1 MSAHQQTL
9 FVTGAGGHLGRLIVE
24 TLLEQGFAKIVA
36 GTRKPQAMADL
47 AAKGA
52 KIVAADFDDPATL
65 DVGFKGVDRLLIIS
79 TDAVGVPGMRLRQH
93 VSAIDAARKAGVKH
107 IVYTSMLKPEP
118 GSAVVF
124 APDHYGTEQALEK
137 SGLGWT
143 ILRNSW
149 YSENLLGSLPQS
161 LAIGKW
167 YSSAG
172 DGRLAHIPR
181 TDAAL
186 AAAGALASVSPA
198 NQRFDITGVKM
209 LTTAEIAKTASE
221 VFDTPLEVVPV
232 TDDQLAAGLK
242 AAGVPEPYAPI
253 LVSFDANTRA
263 GGMDVVS
270 NAAEKLSG
278 RPPQSLRD
286 YFVANRAAFMPKG

>member
-1 MSAHQQTL
+1 MSAYQQTL
-9 FVTGAGGHLGRLIVE
+9 FVTGVGGHLGRLVVE
-24 TLLEQGFAKIVA
+24 NLLEQGFAKIIA
-36 GTRKPQAMADL
+36 GTRKPQGLADL

-52 KIVAADFDDPATL
+52 KTVAADFDDPATL
-65 DVGFKGVDRLLIIS
+65 DAAFKGVDRLLIIS

-93 VSAIDAARKAGVKH
+93 VSAIDAARRVGVKH

-149 YSENLLGSLPQS
+149 YSENLLGALPQS
-161 LAIGKW
+161 LASGKW

-181 TDAAL
+181 KDAAL
-186 AAAGALASVSPA
+186 VAAGALASVSA
-198 NQRFDITGVKM
+198 TNQRYDITGAKA
-209 LTTAEIAKTASE
+209 LTTADIAKTASE
-221 VFDTPLEVVPV
+221 VFGRGLEVVPV
-232 TDDQLAAGLK
+232 TDDQLAAGMK
-242 AAGVPEPYAPI
+242 AAGVPELYVPM

-270 NAAEKLSG
+270 DAAEKLSG
-278 RPPQSLRD
+278 RPPQSLGD
-286 YFVANRAAFMPKG
+286 FFVANRAAFLPEG